1 MGSKLPLW
9 ECGASLSAH
18 VILFIS
24 PLVKPLVYKCQKF
37 SALKM
42 ALSFP
47 QVRDQRA
54 YLCHVP
60 AQGMMVH
67 WVDKNLRPAPQ
78 QAGKRPDEQLQFVLA
93 VTMEDWELMKR
104 VVSPD
109 QTKVSPQ
116 RRLLRLWITLWNP
129 KEGSHKVSGC

>member
-1 MGSKLPLW
+1 MW
-9 ECGASLSAH
+9 ECGASLSCLCH
-18 VILFIS
+18 TVYTS
-24 PLVKPLVYKCQKF
+24 PALQLPHF

-42 ALSFP
+42 ALLFL

-67 WVDKNLRPAPQ
+67 WVDKDLRPAPQ

-104 VVSPD
+104 VVAPD
-109 QTKVSPQ
+109 QTKVSPL
-116 RRLLRLWITLWNP
+116 RRVHIGN
-129 KEGSHKVSGC
+129 